1 MLIIVFPSDDA
12 DRMPCLAF
20 PASPTDL
27 YSQEAV
33 RLLALV
39 ECRDMCV
46 CVPPPS
52 PLLAASAGS
61 SGPRGGGGTLR
72 RGTRSGCGCGEA
84 QEAGPEH
91 WLTGGRG
98 EGGTG
103 SQSQSARVCVLRER
117 RSMCAYVRVCVCI
130 CASAVGE
137 SSTALSQHHLSIGPS
152 THPST
157 THVVALGARVF
168 IVRGPQR
175 TLIHLPSMPDK
186 QAKAGRA
193 DQKHQRVAS
202 L

>member
-1 MLIIVFPSDDA
+1 MK
-12 DRMPCLAF
+12 
-20 PASPTDL
+20 
-27 YSQEAV
+27 
-33 RLLALV
+33 
-39 ECRDMCV
+39 
-46 CVPPPS
+46 
-52 PLLAASAGS
+52 AG
-61 SGPRGGGGTLR
+61 
-72 RGTRSGCGCGEA
+72 
-84 QEAGPEH
+84 
-91 WLTGGRG
+91 
-98 EGGTG
+98 
-103 SQSQSARVCVLRER
+103 SARVCVER
-117 RSMCAYVRVCVCI
+117 GAVCVRMCVCVCVCI

-137 SSTALSQHHLSIGPS
+137 SSTALSQHHLPIGPS